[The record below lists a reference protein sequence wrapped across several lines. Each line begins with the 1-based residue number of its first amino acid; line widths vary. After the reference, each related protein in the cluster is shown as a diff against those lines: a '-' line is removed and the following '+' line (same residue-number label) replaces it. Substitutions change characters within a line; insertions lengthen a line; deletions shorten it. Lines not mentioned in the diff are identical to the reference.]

1 MDDDKLI
8 YLQHKFENVKR
19 VFKAVEDAPGSLID
33 NIESNFLLPLP
44 LAQWVTKLSFDDVSN
59 TWYNFILIVSFSSN
73 SWLWYYNFFQEWYMH
88 SVL

>member
-44 LAQWVTKLSFDDVSN
+44 LAQ
-59 TWYNFILIVSFSSN
+59 
-73 SWLWYYNFFQEWYMH
+73 
-88 SVL
+88 